1 MIIAID
7 GPAGSGKSTISRL
20 LAKRLGGVYL
30 DSGAMYRAVAWALT
44 QGDLLQAQDAVLER
58 ALPTLPLEIG
68 VGDGRTEVLWQGKP
82 LGPEIRT
89 PEVTRAASAVAQR
102 APVRRFLLH
111 KQRQVAKEGI
121 VVAEGRDM
129 GSVVFP
135 DAEVKIFLTA
145 TPEERARRRV
155 AQYRDQG
162 VEVDFQ
168 EVLHSIQAR
177 DNADSN
183 RSIAPLK
190 PAQGAVLVDTSHLSI
205 AEVVQVLM
213 NLVENAAEK
222 QPRDGKPRAD

>member
-20 LAKRLGGVYL
+20 LAERLGGVYL
-30 DSGAMYRAVAWALT
+30 DSGAMYRAVAWALA
-44 QGDLLQAQDAVLER
+44 QEDLLEAQDAVLER
-58 ALPTLPLEIG
+58 VLPTLPLEIA
-68 VGDGRTEVLWQGKP
+68 VGGGCTRVLWHGNP
-82 LGPEIRT
+82 LGSEIRT
-89 PEVTRAASAVAQR
+89 PEVTRAASTVAQR
-102 APVRRFLLH
+102 EPVRRFLLH
-111 KQRQVAKEGI
+111 KQRQAAKEDI

-135 DAEVKIFLTA
+135 DAELKIFLTA

-162 VEVDFQ
+162 IEADFQ
-168 EVLHSIQAR
+168 DVLQSIEAR

-190 PAQGAVLVDTSHLSI
+190 PAQNAVVVDTSHLSI
-205 AEVVQVLM
+205 AEVLQVLM

-222 QPRDGKPRAD
+222 QPRDGRPRAD